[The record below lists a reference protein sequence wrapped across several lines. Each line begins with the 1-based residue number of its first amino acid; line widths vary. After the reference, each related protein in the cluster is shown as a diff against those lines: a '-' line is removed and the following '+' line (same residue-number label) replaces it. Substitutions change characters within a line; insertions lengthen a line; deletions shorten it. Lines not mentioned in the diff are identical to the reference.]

1 MTRSKSLTIAVVVA
15 LVGMAAIPMAASA
28 ATGLSVDVDQRPE
41 TGDAVV
47 TVTENDTAVENAT
60 VEVTSSTPYAGNGTY
75 ETDANGTVVLP
86 NPNETASVQIDASAN
101 GTNASSDVELVPLA
115 DSLDVTATQ
124 ATDGTATVTVTQYGD
139 AIENATVNV
148 SSEAAYDGNGT
159 YTTDAD
165 GAVTLPNPNETVS
178 VQIDIRTN
186 GVTAATE
193 IELTPV
199 EESLDVTTEQASDG
213 AATVTVTQYDDPV
226 ANATVDV
233 DAERNYSGT
242 GTYTT
247 DANGTVVLDQPEDT
261 QNVTVTATAN
271 NLSAEATTELTG
283 YAQLEVAAE
292 QNDDGV
298 LVTVTDGDDAVSNAT
313 VAIEADGDYPGTG
326 TYTTDDAGEVAL
338 PLPQEN
344 VTITVTATADN
355 ETATTTTQLTVE
367 FVEQGP
373 FGQAVAQ
380 FVGALQSAGFDGPPG
395 QAISDFVTQNNPGN
409 ADDAPGNSGEAPG
422 NSDDDADDENETAD
436 DEGDDDAPG
445 RSGDAQSNSEARGNN
460 AEDGPGRSDEAPGQS
475 GDAPGRSEDD
485 DENETDDDENESAP
499 RGNPGNGNAAD
510 DRDEADDD
518 AEEDDSD
525 GANETDDETEADD
538 AEEADDDGEEDD
550 SDDSDDDAEDDG
562 EEDDSAPGNSGNAP
576 GRN

>member
-1 MTRSKSLTIAVVVA
+1 MIRSKSLTIAVVVA
-15 LVGMAAIPMAASA
+15 LIGMAAVPMAASA

-60 VEVTSSTPYAGNGTY
+60 VEVTSSASYAGNGTY
-75 ETDANGTVVLP
+75 ETDANGTVLLP
-86 NPNETASVQIDASAN
+86 NPNETVSVQIDASAN

-124 ATDGTATVTVTQYGD
+124 AADGTATVSVTQYGD
-139 AIENATVNV
+139 VIENATVNV
-148 SSEAAYDGNGT
+148 SSETAYDGNGT

-165 GAVTLPNPNETVS
+165 GAVELPNPNETVS
-178 VQIDIRTN
+178 VQIDTRAN
-186 GVTAATE
+186 GVTAATQ

-199 EESLDVTTEQASDG
+199 EESLDVTIEQASDG
-213 AATVTVTQYDDPV
+213 TATVTVTQYDDPV

-233 DAERNYSGT
+233 AAERNYSET
-242 GTYTT
+242 GTYAT
-247 DANGTVVLDQPEDT
+247 DANGTVALDQPEDT
-261 QNVTVTATAN
+261 QNVTVTATVN
-271 NLSAEATTELTG
+271 NLSAEAAAELTG

-313 VAIEADGDYPGTG
+313 VAIEADGDYSGTG
-326 TYTTDDAGEVAL
+326 TYATDDAGEVAL

-344 VTITVTATADN
+344 VTITVTAAADN

-422 NSDDDADDENETAD
+422 NSDDDADDENET
-436 DEGDDDAPG
+436 EDDDAPG
-445 RSGDAQSNSEARGNN
+445 RSGDAQGNSDARGNN

-475 GDAPGRSEDD
+475 EDAPGQAADD
-485 DENETDDDENESAP
+485 DENETDDENESAP

-510 DRDEADDD
+510 DRERGGPDDAGEDDSDEADDV
-518 AEEDDSD
+518 EDDES
-525 GANETDDETEADD
+525 EADD
-538 AEEADDDGEEDD
+538 AEEADDDAEEDD
-550 SDDSDDDAEDDG
+550 SDDSDDDAEDDDG
-562 EEDDSAPGNSGNAP
+562 DDQSDSAPGNSGNAP